1 MTRAILAALAFLT
14 LLTTAPTTARAQE
27 TAVRFTVTQVGDT
40 TFTFRV
46 GDQVWVRQGL
56 RGIVVDPRQQDVLVA
71 RFRVTRVANG
81 QANAV
86 ITGWVDLLG
95 GRQSARTIHFLCA
108 WTIVAFV
115 AVHVFQVI
123 VTGFWNNLR
132 SMITGR
138 YRIPQAKHDA

>member
-1 MTRAILAALAFLT
+1 MIRSTLSALT
-14 LLTTAPTTARAQE
+14 LFALVAIAPTAVRAQE

-86 ITGWVDLLG
+86 ITGQTTNVSTSHSVLLEIPETPWYKQRLFWLGTAAGAVIGFVIG
-95 GRQSARTIHFLCA
+95 GL
-108 WTIVAFV
+108 
-115 AVHVFQVI
+115 
-123 VTGFWNNLR
+123 
-132 SMITGR
+132 
-138 YRIPQAKHDA
+138 